1 MWKDSN
7 SSNILK
13 KASVLP
19 VMNQLDSSTY
29 AVLVFFFFLFLPP
42 LLIPVFLGGSSSP
55 ALRQHCLLFSSVSN
69 PSSRVLGHSSY
80 SPDSFSMSP
89 TACFSDDQP
98 LPHSGVAPPH
108 LPYVG
113 FVPWAS
119 EGLMALVLIKGK
131 LRPNEKHEGRGSP

>member
-13 KASVLP
+13 KASMLP

-69 PSSRVLGHSSY
+69 PSRVLGHSSY

-89 TACFSDDQP
+89 TACFSDNQP